1 MLFAN
6 FLKRFVETGHL
17 HLTDADGTTFDFG
30 TVGAEPSVSVR
41 LHDPA
46 VSRKLAINPKL
57 YVGEAYMDGKLTIE
71 EGDLRDFFALVG
83 ANMPRLYRDTRLSRI
98 GAFLRRNFLRPLQQH
113 NPVGKAQ
120 KNVAHHYDLSDDLF
134 DLFLDE
140 DRQYSCA
147 YFATPNSTLEQ
158 AQADKKRHLASKM
171 LLEPGQK
178 VLDIGSGWGGMA
190 LYLAKTADVDVTG
203 VTLSKEQY
211 QVSNARAQAAGLSD
225 RVRFHLKDYRE
236 LDQTFDRIVSVGM
249 FEHVGATHYIEF
261 FRKVRS
267 LLTDDGVCVLHS
279 IGRLSEPGTT
289 NPWMRKYIFP
299 GGYAPALS
307 EVMTAVERSRLVSTD
322 IEILR
327 LHYADT
333 LKHWWRRFT
342 ENRER
347 IQELY
352 DERFCRMWEF
362 YLLACENA
370 FRNDDQIVFQLQFSK
385 KLTTVPLTRDYMTE
399 WERTHA

>member
-1 MLFAN
+1 MLLAN
-6 FLKRFVETGHL
+6 FLKRFIEVGHL
-17 HLTDADGTTFDFG
+17 RLTDADGTAYDFG
-30 TVGAEPSVSVR
+30 TVGAEPSVGLR
-41 LHDPA
+41 LHDNEIG
-46 VSRKLAINPKL
+46 RKIALNPGL
-57 YVGEAYMDGKLTIE
+57 NVGEAYMDGKLTFDQ
-71 EGDLRDFFALVG
+71 GDLRDFFAVIG
-83 ANMPRLYRDTRLSRI
+83 ANMPRLYRDTRWTRATSFI
-98 GAFLRRNFLRPLQQH
+98 RRNILRPIQQH

-147 YFATPNSTLEQ
+147 YFTTPNSSLEQ

-171 LLEPGQK
+171 LLKPGQK

-190 LYLAKTADVDVTG
+190 IYLAKTEDVDVTG
-203 VTLSKEQY
+203 VTLSKEQH
-211 QVSNARAQAAGLSD
+211 QVSNARAQEAGLSE
-225 RVRFHLKDYRE
+225 RVRFVLQDYRE
-236 LDQTFDRIVSVGM
+236 LDDSFDRIVSVGM
-249 FEHVGATHYIEF
+249 FEHVGANHFVEF

-267 LLTDDGVCVLHS
+267 LLADDGVCVLHS
-279 IGRLSEPGTT
+279 IGRFSEPGAT
-289 NPWMRKYIFP
+289 NPWLSKYIFP
-299 GGYAPALS
+299 GGYTPALS
-307 EVMTAVERSRLVSTD
+307 EVMTAVERTHLVTTD

-327 LHYADT
+327 VHYADT

-347 IQELY
+347 IRDLY

-370 FRNDDQIVFQLQFSK
+370 FRSDDQMVFQLQFSK
-385 KLTTVPLTRDYMTE
+385 RLMTVPLTRDYMFD
-399 WERTHA
+399 WERSHA

>member
-6 FLKRFVETGHL
+6 FLKQFVEIGHL
-17 HLTDADGTTFDFG
+17 HLTDAKGASHDFG
-30 TVGAEPSVSVR
+30 TVGAEPSVSLR

-46 VSRKLAINPKL
+46 LERKLAVNPKL
-57 YVGEAYMDGKLTIE
+57 HVGEAYMDGKLTID
-71 EGDLRDFFALVG
+71 EGDLRDFFAVVG
-83 ANMPRLYRDTRLSRI
+83 ANMPRLYCDNRLNRVT
-98 GAFLRRNFLRPLQQH
+98 GFLRRNVLKPIQQH

-171 LLEPGQK
+171 LLAPGQK

-203 VTLSKEQY
+203 VTLSKEQH
-211 QVSNARAQAAGLSD
+211 QVSNARAKEAGLSD
-225 RVRFHLKDYRE
+225 RVRFLLQDYRE
-236 LDQTFDRIVSVGM
+236 LDHNFDRIVSVGM
-249 FEHVGATHYIEF
+249 FEHVGAKHHIEF
-261 FRKVRS
+261 FRKVRN

-279 IGRLSEPGTT
+279 IGRFSEPGAT
-289 NPWMRKYIFP
+289 NPWLRKYIFP
-299 GGYAPALS
+299 GAYTPALS
-307 EVMTAVERSRLVSTD
+307 EVMTAVERSRLVTTD

-327 LHYADT
+327 FHYADT

-347 IQELY
+347 IRELY

-370 FRNDDQIVFQLQFSK
+370 FRNDDQMVFQLQFTK
-385 KLTTVPLTRDYMTE
+385 HAMTVPLTRDYMFD
-399 WERTHA
+399 WERNHA

>member
-6 FLKRFVETGHL
+6 FLKRFVEAGHL
-17 HLTDADGTTFDFG
+17 HLIDADGTTFDFG
-30 TVGAEPSVSVR
+30 KVGAEPFVSVR

-46 VSRKLAINPKL
+46 VARKLAINPKL

-83 ANMPRLYRDTRLSRI
+83 ANMPRLYRDTRLSRAA
-98 GAFLRRNFLRPLQQH
+98 AFLRRNFLRPIQQH

-225 RVRFHLKDYRE
+225 RVRFQLKDYRE

-342 ENRER
+342 QNRDR